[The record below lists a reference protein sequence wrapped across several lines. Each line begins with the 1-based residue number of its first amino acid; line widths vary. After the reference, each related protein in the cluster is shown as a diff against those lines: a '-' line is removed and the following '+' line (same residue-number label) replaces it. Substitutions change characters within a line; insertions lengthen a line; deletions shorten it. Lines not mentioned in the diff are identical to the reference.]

1 MKTHIMLLLI
11 ILAAF
16 SVLVYMGVEMVRKA
30 EY

>member
-1 MKTHIMLLLI
+1 MKRHIMLLLI
-11 ILAAF
+11 ILTAF